1 MDRFM
6 HINLDMEIGALFI
19 IIFVWMDFTTDRTR
33 ETLKTGLSQKKKK
46 KKKTVRR
53 NTKIAYFRHSA
64 HHKSTPINHLHRKT
78 SQTNTSDRVP
88 CYLS

>member
-46 KKKTVRR
+46 KKK
-53 NTKIAYFRHSA
+53 NSA
-64 HHKSTPINHLHRKT
+64 QKHKNCIFSTLRPPQINSNQSLA
-78 SQTNTSDRVP
+78 
-88 CYLS
+88 